1 MDKKLVAQNMRHQAK
16 ILNNSIDRFP
26 VKPLSSQGTVNA
38 MNLSIEML
46 SNRRQQSLELQRG
59 EDHTEPRSNLVIKH
73 KLT

>member
-1 MDKKLVAQNMRHQAK
+1 
-16 ILNNSIDRFP
+16 
-26 VKPLSSQGTVNA
+26 

-73 KLT
+73 KLTQGSTIQNGIQTRKRNREKSYEAYNQKI